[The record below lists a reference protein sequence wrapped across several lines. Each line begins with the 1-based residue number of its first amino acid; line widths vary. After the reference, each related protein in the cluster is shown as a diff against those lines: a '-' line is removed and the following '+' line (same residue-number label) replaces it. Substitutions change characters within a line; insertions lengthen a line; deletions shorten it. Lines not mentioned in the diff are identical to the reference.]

1 MKTTA
6 IIAEL
11 NPFHNGHSSLFRY
24 AKAKTGAD
32 FCIALMSGDF
42 VQRGSAAIMEKYT
55 RTRMAL
61 ASGADLVLELPVY
74 YSLGSAEYFASGAIS
89 TLNKL
94 HVVDTLLFGSESG
107 EMDGL
112 LRIADLLA
120 TEVPSYQMYL
130 QSALKKGE
138 PFPVARRMALENCL
152 PTAHKED
159 ILLLDTPNN
168 SLGIEYL
175 KMMKRTHASYEAR
188 TMKRIPGVCAEQIRT
203 SLLQSHGRIRRSY
216 MPEQC
221 ALLLK
226 EYPLRSGFSFAENNA
241 FSPMLEYHLTM
252 STPAS
257 IAKIQDVGEELAA
270 RIYKLLPTFTTFDEF
285 ALKLKTKNLTY
296 TRVNRALLHILL
308 QQKKSHMEEYIASGT
323 TYARVLGFRESASAL
338 LSRMKKESELPLI
351 TKLSQAAS
359 LLKKQSQ
366 GGSSEERN
374 SGDGTSVS
382 ETSLTGNSMT
392 GRALAYRLLEEDV
405 RASAIYDIC
414 FSSHT
419 EPRMAVNKFQKEI
432 VVVP

>member
-11 NPFHNGHSSLFRY
+11 NPFHNGHSSLIRY

-32 FCIALMSGDF
+32 FCLVLMSGDF
-42 VQRGSAAIMEKYT
+42 VQRGSAAIIDKYT

-74 YSLGSAEYFASGAIS
+74 YSLGSAEYFASGAIA

-107 EMDGL
+107 EMEGL

-138 PFPVARRMALENCL
+138 PFPVARRIALESCL
-152 PTAHKED
+152 PTSHKDE
-159 ILLLDTPNN
+159 ISLLDTPNN
-168 SLGIEYL
+168 ALGIEYL
-175 KMMKRTHASYEAR
+175 KMMKRTHSSFEAK

-203 SLLQSHGRIRRSY
+203 SLLQPHGRIRRSY

-241 FSPMLEYHLTM
+241 FSPMLEYYLTM
-252 STPAS
+252 STPAA
-257 IAKIQDVGEELAA
+257 IAKMQDVSDDLAA
-270 RIYKLLPTFTTFDEF
+270 RIYKLLPTFTTFDDF

-296 TRVNRALLHILL
+296 TRINRALLHILL
-308 QQKKSHMEEYIASGT
+308 QQKKSHMEEYMASGT
-323 TYARVLGFRESASAL
+323 TYARVLGFRESAGTL
-338 LSRMKKESELPLI
+338 LTRMKKESELPLI
-351 TKLSQAAS
+351 TKLAQAAS
-359 LLKKQSQ
+359 LLKKRSPE
-366 GGSSEERN
+366 GSS
-374 SGDGTSVS
+374 GDENPGGGNTGA
-382 ETSLTGNSMT
+382 GNSVT
-392 GRALAYRLLEEDV
+392 EKALAYRLLEEDV

-414 FSSHT
+414 FSSHS
-419 EPRMAVNKFQKEI
+419 EPRVAVNEFQKEI
-432 VVVP
+432 VMVP